1 MNGIAMDCERLP
13 CMCVGTVHGCRALER
28 GDLLLNG
35 EE

>member
-1 MNGIAMDCERLP
+1 MKGIAMREAGTHVCRYST
-13 CMCVGTVHGCRALER
+13 CVARALER